1 MCLSALEGF
10 AVHSSDELCR
20 QQYTVGQGSKE
31 VAWLPKE
38 EPSRPRAQPV
48 QRPRVGACWS
58 ACSRHGQEACDWGG
72 VEERSRC
79 WGESRDVG
87 VGQQLRQRQT
97 F

>member
-31 VAWLPKE
+31 VAWLPK
-38 EPSRPRAQPV
+38 
-48 QRPRVGACWS
+48 
-58 ACSRHGQEACDWGG
+58 GG
-72 VEERSRC
+72 VEGRSRC